1 MQFIEDNEESSR
13 RWYGGAVGKIGFDGS
28 MNTGLTL
35 RTARISGGI
44 AAVRVGATL
53 LYDSDPES
61 EERETHIKARALL
74 ETLREVEE
82 ARMAAERALTGPT
95 ETEIAASGSADYNG
109 ADDPDAPLAA
119 SGSRPLRVLLVDH
132 QDSFVHTLADYFRQ
146 HDAEVTTL
154 RAGFPA
160 VMLDEIAPDLVVL
173 SPGPGRPTDFKC
185 EELLTELDARK
196 LPAFGVCLGLQA
208 MVEHAGG
215 ELSLL
220 PEPQHGKPGRVQVRE
235 GHESDLFA
243 GLPQEF
249 TAARYHSI
257 YAKEADVKGGFTVT
271 AVTHDGVVMA
281 IEDEAA
287 GRWAV
292 QFHPESILTAA
303 GRSGH
308 RVIANVLA
316 SCRARSGVSA

>member
-1 MQFIEDNEESSR
+1 MQFIEDNEAAPR

-35 RTARISGGI
+35 RTAHITGGV
-44 AAVRVGATL
+44 AAVRAGATL
-53 LYDSDPES
+53 LYDSDPRA
-61 EERETHIKARALL
+61 EEAETYIKARALI
-74 ETLREVEE
+74 ETLQESERPV
-82 ARMAAERALTGPT
+82 ATPAPQPPAAGRGRGPF
-95 ETEIAASGSADYNG
+95 
-109 ADDPDAPLAA
+109 
-119 SGSRPLRVLLVDH
+119 RVLLVDH

-160 VMLDEIAPDLVVL
+160 SMLDSIAPDLVVL
-173 SPGPGRPTDFKC
+173 SPGPGRPSDFDC
-185 EELLTELDARK
+185 DGLLDELDRRK

-220 PEPQHGKPGRVQVRE
+220 PEPQHGKPGRIMVRSE
-235 GHESDLFA
+235 TSLFT
-243 GLPQEF
+243 GLPPEF
-249 TAARYHSI
+249 TAARYHSL
-257 YAKEADVKGGFTVT
+257 YAEEPAVKGGFTVT
-271 AVTHDGVVMA
+271 ASTLDGVVMA
-281 IEDEAA
+281 IEDDAA

-308 RVIANVLA
+308 QVIANVLA
-316 SCRARSGVSA
+316 ACRARAGVIG